1 MLTLPEAITAA
12 RARRK
17 LGKVRCPVSRNH
29 KHGDRSP
36 SLEVFIGTDGWV
48 AFKCWSA
55 NCKRDEVLAAAGLK
69 VRDLGPV
76 RPFEPKQAGTPR
88 NRPKTAPEA
97 LPAPCAPPD
106 LEKASQRALWPR
118 LMVPETDVVERLAD
132 RRKIPAAGLNLA
144 VARGILRVCYHDD
157 PATRERFLSWVVTD
171 DSRIAAQARSFS
183 RSRWCGPD
191 GPKALSLPGSV
202 GGWPIGAAAILP
214 EHHSILFCEGGPDLL
229 AAHAFIWA
237 EGREHDAAAVA
248 MLGAS
253 SPIANEALE
262 LFRGRKVRFVV
273 HADTAGDDGLLK
285 WGPQLRGIASRRDCI
300 RLGGLRRADGKPV
313 KDLNDALLVD
323 ADTFEKARILWG
335 LVP

>member
-1 MLTLPEAITAA
+1 MLTLPEAITAV
-12 RARRK
+12 RAGRK
-17 LGKVRCPVSRNH
+17 LGKVRCPASRNH

-36 SLEVFIGTDGWV
+36 SLKVFIGTDGWV

-55 NCKRDEVLAAAGLK
+55 DCTRDEVLAAAGLK
-69 VRDLGPV
+69 VRDLGPD
-76 RPFEPKQAGTPR
+76 RPFEPKQTRALR
-88 NRPKTAPEA
+88 NRPKAAPAA
-97 LPAPCAPPD
+97 LPALSTPPD
-106 LEKASQRALWPR
+106 PEKVAQRALWPR
-118 LMVPETDVVERLAD
+118 LMVPEAHVAKLIAD
-132 RRKIPAAGLNLA
+132 RRGIPAAGLELA
-144 VARGILRVCYHDD
+144 VDRGILRVCYHDD
-157 PATRERFLSWVVTD
+157 PATRETFPSWVVTD
-171 DSRIAAQARSFS
+171 DSRIAAQARSFA

-202 GGWPIGAAAILP
+202 GGWPIGAAAMLP
-214 EHHSILFCEGGPDLL
+214 EHNSILFCEGGPDLL

-253 SPIANEALE
+253 SPIADEALE

-273 HADTAGDDGLLK
+273 HDDIAGTNGLNQ
-285 WGPQLRGIASRRDCI
+285 WGRQLRGIAASRDSICFN
-300 RLGGLRRADGKPV
+300 GLHQADGTPV

-323 ADTFEKARILWG
+323 ADTFENARILWG

>member
-1 MLTLPEAITAA
+1 MMTLPEAITAV
-12 RARRK
+12 RAGRK
-17 LGKVRCPVSRNH
+17 FGKVRCPASRNH

-36 SLEVFIGTDGWV
+36 SLKVFIGTDGWV

-55 NCKRDEVLAAAGLK
+55 NCTRDEVLAAAGLK
-69 VRDLGPV
+69 VRDLGPD
-76 RPFEPKQAGTPR
+76 RPFEPKQTRALR
-88 NRPKTAPEA
+88 NCPKAAPAA
-97 LPAPCAPPD
+97 LPALSTPPD
-106 LEKASQRALWPR
+106 PEKVAQRALWPR
-118 LMVPETDVVERLAD
+118 LMVPEAHVVKLIAD
-132 RRKIPAAGLNLA
+132 RRGIPAAGLELA
-144 VARGILRVCYHDD
+144 VDRGILRVCYHDD
-157 PATRERFLSWVVTD
+157 PATRETFPSWIVTD
-171 DSRIAAQARSFS
+171 DSRIAAQARSFA

-214 EHHSILFCEGGPDLL
+214 EHNSILFCEGGPDLL

-253 SPIANEALE
+253 SPIADEALE

-273 HADTAGDDGLLK
+273 HADTAGANGLNQ
-285 WGPQLRGIASRRDCI
+285 WGPQLRGIAASRDSICFKC
-300 RLGGLRRADGKPV
+300 LHRADGEPV

>member
-1 MLTLPEAITAA
+1 MMTLPEAITAV
-12 RARRK
+12 RAGRK
-17 LGKVRCPVSRNH
+17 LGKVRCPASRNH

-36 SLEVFIGTDGWV
+36 SLKVFIGTDGWV

-55 NCKRDEVLAAAGLK
+55 DCTRDEVLAAAGLK
-69 VRDLGPV
+69 VRDLGPD
-76 RPFEPKQAGTPR
+76 RPFQTRQAQVPR
-88 NRPKTAPEA
+88 NRPTAAPAA
-97 LPAPCAPPD
+97 LPARSTPPD
-106 LEKASQRALWPR
+106 LEKAAQRALWPR
-118 LMVPETDVVERLAD
+118 LMVPEVHVVKLLAD
-132 RRKIPAAGLNLA
+132 RRGIQFEGLELA
-144 VARGILRVCYHDD
+144 VTRGILRVCYHDD
-157 PATRERFLSWVVTD
+157 STTMETLPSWVVTD
-171 DSRIAAQARSFS
+171 DSRCSAQARPFT
-183 RSRWCGPD
+183 RSTWHGPD

-202 GGWPIGAAAILP
+202 GKWPIGAAAIKP

-262 LFRGRKVRFVV
+262 LFRGRRVRFVV
-273 HADTAGDDGLLK
+273 HADTAGAKGLAR
-285 WGPQLRGIASRRDCI
+285 WGPQLRGIAASRDSICFK
-300 RLGGLRRADGKPV
+300 GLHRADGEYV

-323 ADTFEKARILWG
+323 ADTFENARILWG